1 MEEEQPGAGEGLAAL
16 VAETRRLIR
25 AVRTLDADVA
35 VATGAA
41 ASIGEVADS
50 LEPYVHA
57 GPVSQGSLRGNLN
70 PLQLRDLGPSAF
82 FSYSPAVGHLN
93 PVAPEIEVEVVAGDP
108 HVEVVATSTLGAPHA
123 GPPNIVHGGV
133 IALLFDDIM
142 GSALVANE
150 CGAMTGT
157 LEVRYLRPT
166 PIGVPTTWRGGIG
179 AVDGRKVS
187 AWAEVHVAGECTAR
201 ATGLFVRVDLLEV
214 PPTGD

>member
-1 MEEEQPGAGEGLAAL
+1 M
-16 VAETRRLIR
+16 AETRRLIR

-41 ASIGEVADS
+41 ARIGEVADS

-93 PVAPEIEVEVVAGDP
+93 PVAPDIEVEVVAGDP
-108 HVEVVATSTLGAPHA
+108 HAEVVATSTLRAPHA

-179 AVDGRKVS
+179 AIDGRKVS

-214 PPTGD
+214 PPTGA